1 MARKVNELL
10 KREREREAPKLVLLN
25 NFFFLLART
34 RREVVKVTCW

>member
-10 KREREREAPKLVLLN
+10 KREREAPKLVLLN